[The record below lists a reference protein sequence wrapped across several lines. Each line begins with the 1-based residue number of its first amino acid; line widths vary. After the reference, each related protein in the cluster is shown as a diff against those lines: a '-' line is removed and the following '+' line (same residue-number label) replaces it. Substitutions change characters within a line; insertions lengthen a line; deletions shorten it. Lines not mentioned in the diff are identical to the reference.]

1 MLKSSIIGKDF
12 INYRKTTLKN
22 ERLLFSNSVR
32 QKGIGCIPIV
42 IDSVDKEI
50 SDAISKKERR
60 QVLYGKE
67 LTLHMDKTI
76 NDVLRE
82 VKILLIQNDKEDLVK
97 NNTLNI
103 GLEDG
108 SLLLTGADLGSLY
121 KEYRNKEDK
130 ILYLL
135 ITKETTIY
143 GYVTSIVNYLVNNV
157 TNFLSFTYDKINNK
171 NK

>member
-12 INYRKTTLKN
+12 VNYRKTTLKS
-22 ERLLFSNSVR
+22 ERLSFSDKIR
-32 QKGIGCIPIV
+32 KQGIGCIPIV

-60 QVLYGKE
+60 NKIYGKE
-67 LTLHMDKTI
+67 IVLHMDKTV

-82 VKILLIQNDKEDLVK
+82 VKILLIQNDQEYII
-97 NNTLNI
+97 NNNVLNI

-108 SLLLTGADLGSLY
+108 SLPPLDTDLGSIY
-121 KEYRNKEDK
+121 KEHRNKDDK

-135 ITKETTIY
+135 VTKESTMY
-143 GYVTSIVNYLVNNV
+143 GYIKSIINYLINNV
-157 TNFLSFTYDKINNK
+157 SNFISSFSWK